1 MQKSMIALTLLASF
15 TNVSA
20 EEYYAVRPDGQ
31 RNWQVNSMR
40 REGGEIY
47 QVRPDGQRDWQTG
60 SYKQEGDKMVP
71 YRPDG
76 QRDWQKDT
84 LQKRH

>member
-1 MQKSMIALTLLASF
+1 MNKSIMAIALLTCVTS
-15 TNVSA
+15 VSA

-31 RNWQVNSMR
+31 RNWQANSMR
-40 REGGEIY
+40 KEGDEIY
-47 QVRPDGQRDWQTG
+47 QLRPDGQRDWQVG

-84 LQKRH
+84 LQKKH